1 MSPDLER
8 LIKLQQ
14 HESAIADARRRID
27 AHPQRLQAADDRLSE
42 AKRLVDD
49 VKHRLK
55 ENQEIRRT
63 LEKDAAVF
71 QGRLTKFKDQLFEV
85 KTNREYQ
92 AIQKEIEIAQGEL
105 RAVEDKVL
113 ERMIEADGLVVDV
126 KKAET
131 SLATQQ
137 KDIEAEKR
145 QLAEELVS
153 TEQSLKDSLAERER
167 LVREIDPHNLAVFE
181 QVMRARRGVAV
192 CPAADGLCSICH
204 VRLRPQVFQE
214 IRRNDSII
222 QCESCHR
229 ILYYVPP
236 PAAAQPIP
244 AHT

>member
-145 QLAEELVS
+145 QLAEELVF